1 VFHVFFYYA
10 TAIADYVPTEGNIE
24 VSFERSALVP
34 EIFYKR
40 HDPGVVEAEK
50 IPRLIFV
57 QMTAVPD
64 VAIGEYGH
72 IMFDP
77 FLIKVLALI
86 LHNPRGKVVGGHS
99 LLLNVLCEGR

>member
-1 VFHVFFYYA
+1 
-10 TAIADYVPTEGNIE
+10 
-24 VSFERSALVP
+24 
-34 EIFYKR
+34 
-40 HDPGVVEAEK
+40 
-50 IPRLIFV
+50 
-57 QMTAVPD
+57 MTAVPD